1 MTTPGGVL
9 LVASLPAA
17 PATPLGSENGPA
29 AVAASG
35 AVLLLLAHYVRCRGR
50 PLAGLS
56 GEVARAVVF
65 DATFVATLAWG
76 FFLVFEPPAWTAG
89 PVVIGGMLLVGLAA
103 GLRSLHEHRTA
114 GARPA
119 SSGDAQAGE
128 PEAGSPAVGADLP

>member
-1 MTTPGGVL
+1 MNFY
-9 LVASLPAA
+9 
-17 PATPLGSENGPA
+17 ENGLTAIA
-29 AVAASG
+29 AVG

-65 DATFVATLAWG
+65 DATFAATLAWG

-103 GLRSLHEHRTA
+103 GLRSLHERRTA
-114 GARPA
+114 GARPE
-119 SSGDAQAGE
+119 SPEGAQAGDRE
-128 PEAGSPAVGADLP
+128 VDSPGVEAGRS